1 MEIDRFGSNSLRAL
15 ASMLLIL
22 DTSFLIRISTRPL
35 HSESLSTSFG
45 GYDRVTVVE
54 VIRELERLAKRTDTT
69 RGKDARL
76 ALAYAKDLRIVG
88 DDENRNKRG
97 FPPADERI
105 LQYAKGKKD
114 VAIASLDRSLLQE
127 ARKNGIRILS
137 LSRERLVGSPV
148 L

>member
-35 HSESLSTSFG
+35 HSESLAISFG

-54 VIRELERLAKRTDTT
+54 VISELERIAKRTDR

-76 ALAYAKDLRIVG
+76 ALAYAKDLRIIG
-88 DDENRNKRG
+88 ENENRNKRG

-127 ARKNGIRILS
+127 ARKNGIRIIS

>member
-1 MEIDRFGSNSLRAL
+1 METDRFGSNSLRAM

-35 HSESLSTSFG
+35 HSESLSISFG

-54 VIRELERLAKRTDTT
+54 VISELERIAKRTDT

-127 ARKNGIRILS
+127 ARKNGIRIIS

>member
-1 MEIDRFGSNSLRAL
+1 METDRFGSNSLRAL

-35 HSESLSTSFG
+35 HSESLTISFG

-54 VIRELERLAKRTDTT
+54 VISELERIAKRTDR

-127 ARKNGIRILS
+127 ARKNGIRIIS

>member
-1 MEIDRFGSNSLRAL
+1 MEIDRFGSNSLRVL

-35 HSESLSTSFG
+35 HSESLSISFG

-54 VIRELERLAKRTDTT
+54 VISELERIAKRTDA

-76 ALAYAKDLRIVG
+76 ALAYAKDLRIIG
-88 DDENRNKRG
+88 DNENRNKRG

-127 ARKNGIRILS
+127 ARKNGIRIMS

>member
-1 MEIDRFGSNSLRAL
+1 METDRFGSNSLRAL

-35 HSESLSTSFG
+35 HSESLSISFG

-54 VIRELERLAKRTDTT
+54 VISEIERIAKRTDR

-76 ALAYAKDLRIVG
+76 ALAYAKDLRIIG
-88 DDENRNKRG
+88 ENENRNKRG

-127 ARKNGIRILS
+127 ARKNGIRIIS